1 MAKPKRIRCA
11 IYTRK
16 STEEGLEQ
24 EFNSLDA
31 QREAC
36 AAYILSQR
44 HEGWTLSPSLYDD
57 GGFSGGNMERP
68 GLKQLLADIALGKID
83 VIVVYKVDRLTRSLT
98 DFSKIVDVLDKAD
111 ASFVSV
117 TQSLN
122 SHTSM
127 GRLMLNVLLSFAQF
141 EREVTGERI
150 RDKIAASRRKGMWM
164 GGPIPLGYDLVDRK
178 LVPNLAEAETVRL
191 IFERYLTLGSVRDLV
206 ADLDHRG
213 IRSKERIY
221 LSGRNCGGVAYRQGA
236 LSHMLRNPLY
246 IGEVRHKGERFNGEH
261 AGIVDLALWDRVQ
274 AMLSGSAPTLSSA
287 GRMIEASLLTGMIAD
302 GEDRPMTPSH
312 SVKRGRRYR
321 YYITRTDLNAGLNSW
336 RVPAAMIDTAV
347 LTGLQTWLGS
357 GDTIAMSAVNGE
369 LDPDAIAAAKS
380 LAATMV
386 SGDRQ
391 RQLLQQL
398 GARVTLRTDGIK
410 LSLDRAALL
419 TTLDVASDQIGEAA
433 ARIGILMP
441 ARLTRRGCEM
451 RLAYP
456 ADHHQAPVQ
465 LDPGLIRLLAEAERA
480 HTMLTTT
487 TIPDASKRNYAV
499 RLARL
504 KFLAP
509 DIVAA
514 ILAGRQPVAL
524 TRQHLIRAGNIP
536 FDWEGQRRAFGFKL
550 LA

>member
-1 MAKPKRIRCA
+1 MAKPKQIRCA

-44 HEGWTLSPSLYDD
+44 HEGWSLSPSLYDD

-164 GGPIPLGYDLVDRK
+164 GGPVPLGYDLVDRK
-178 LVPNLAEAETVRL
+178 LLPNPAEAATVRL
-191 IFERYLTLGSVRDLV
+191 IFERYLALGSVRDLV

-221 LSGRNCGGVAYRQGA
+221 VSGRNCGGVAYRQGA

-261 AGIVDLALWDRVQ
+261 AGIVDHALWDRVQ

-287 GRMIEASLLTGMIAD
+287 DRMIEASLLAGMIAD

-357 GDTIAMSAVNGE
+357 GDTIAVSAVNGE

-398 GARVTLRTDGIK
+398 GARVTLRTDGIE

-456 ADHHQAPVQ
+456 AGHHQAPVQ

-509 DIVAA
+509 DIVSA